1 MSVQREHLRPGS
13 ADPYGSVAFGVLR
26 LGWAAVRLP
35 VLALLVIFEPIVKVV
50 LAGAAL
56 LVALTAMFFALVEPL
71 SAFPFG
77 GMLGVAAG
85 LVLLL
90 ALYYALLRALSV

>member
-1 MSVQREHLRPGS
+1 MSMQRQHLRAAS
-13 ADPYGSVAFGVLR
+13 AGPHRSVAFGVLR
-26 LGWAAVRLP
+26 LGWAALRLP
-35 VLALLVIFEPIVKVV
+35 VVALLVIFEPVVKVL

-56 LVALTAMFFALVEPL
+56 LVALTAMFFALLEPL

-90 ALYYALLRALSV
+90 ALYYALLRVLSA